1 MRFPAMVSTWARAP
15 VVAQPA
21 WPGARIMWDGIQRVG
36 AAGVPSWRFGPHT
49 GQRDLDRPDRWSGR
63 SRFRQRTNGRE
74 DTVVGTV
81 EPQREA
87 ATGSGKAAEGCSTL
101 TDGSWVDHAH
111 RQVGAGRAGGAGGR
125 AHPAHRRNVQRPTPR
140 LAIGETVILL
150 APPLH
155 RY

>member
-87 ATGSGKAAEGCSTL
+87 AGRQRKAVAHSPTAVGLTTRTVKLVRGGQEGQ
-101 TDGSWVDHAH
+101 A
-111 RQVGAGRAGGAGGR
+111 GA
-125 AHPAHRRNVQRPTPR
+125 PIPR
-140 LAIGETVILL
+140 TAATSSD
-150 APPLH
+150 PLH
-155 RY
+155 A